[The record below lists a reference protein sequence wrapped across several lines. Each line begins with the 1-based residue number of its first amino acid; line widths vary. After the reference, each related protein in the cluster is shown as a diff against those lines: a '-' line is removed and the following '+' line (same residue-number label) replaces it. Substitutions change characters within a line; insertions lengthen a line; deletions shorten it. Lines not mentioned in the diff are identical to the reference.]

1 MIKVEERLSNRVPGV
16 TSLFISFTYD
26 SRYISLIKDCDVYD
40 YNKKT
45 REWEIPIKGC
55 HVLLDLLS
63 VYDDVEITTLDTDI
77 DYQNVEL
84 ISTFK
89 SEPRHFQLDAVKF
102 GLTHPHML
110 LMDDMGCIDGDA
122 EVSVNYALLPTSK
135 YTSTHKMKLSE
146 FYALYNSHKDIKFS
160 IRTLKDDGWFGNCP
174 VSKVVYS
181 GYKQTYKLE
190 LEDGR
195 FVCATPDHLILTKNG
210 YKRVDELDINND
222 LVASNGTPV
231 CKKCGKTENIIL
243 NKNKKFYGYCRH
255 CMYQLRDTQHKS
267 GRVGFIPEDNP
278 DIYMGKDGY
287 LMISYTGVKNHPN
300 WRTDGLGYHIYLMT
314 KKLGRGL
321 APNECVHHIDGN
333 KLNNSLDN
341 LELLTISEHAK
352 RHAKEKTTHLH
363 KNFIKETKEVIMV
376 PKYLKIKSI
385 NDSGYKDVYDVS
397 VDDPCHN
404 FIANKIVVH
413 NCGKTASS
421 IYLAQE
427 LKNRGLIE
435 HCLVICGVDS
445 LRTNWKREIAKHS
458 DLSCRVLGEHITSRG
473 NITYETIKKRNEELV
488 GSIDEFFIVTNIS
501 HIRSEEFV
509 DAFNVSKTKIDM
521 IIVDELH
528 KCNNA
533 TTSQQ
538 GKNLMKLHAKYQ
550 MGLSGTLMTR
560 DALSFYAPLMWIT
573 NNDLTVAS
581 YKKYYCMYDE
591 DDADKTF
598 PVGYKNLD
606 VLHENLMFYGL
617 RRTKQLPEIA
627 SQLPP
632 KTIIDEYV
640 DMTDE
645 HQKVY
650 KDVTSKVHKEV
661 DRVKI
666 YGNNPRALIV
676 RLRQA
681 STCPNVLT
689 SKNII
694 SSKITRCVEMVE
706 NLIESG
712 EKVVVFTTF
721 KEVVN
726 TLGDLLKKYNPYLVT
741 GDDSVT
747 YVDTATDNFQKDPS
761 KKLLIATQQKLG
773 TGVTLN
779 AARYLIFVD
788 CPWTNFEY
796 AQATDRVH
804 RIGSKD
810 PVFIYNLICP
820 NTIDEAITNA
830 INRRRKLSQWVE
842 DGVPNETYHNE
853 EFEIIK
859 GLIQE

>member
-1 MIKVEERLSNRVPGV
+1 MIKVEERLSNRVPGA

-63 VYDDVEITTLDTDI
+63 VYDDIEITTLDTDI

-146 FYALYNSHKDIKFS
+146 FYTLYNSHKDIKFS

-222 LVASNGTPV
+222 LVASNGTPL
-231 CKKCGKTENIIL
+231 CK
-243 NKNKKFYGYCRH
+243 H
-255 CMYQLRDTQHKS
+255 
-267 GRVGFIPEDNP
+267 
-278 DIYMGKDGY
+278 
-287 LMISYTGVKNHPN
+287 
-300 WRTDGLGYHIYLMT
+300 
-314 KKLGRGL
+314 
-321 APNECVHHIDGN
+321 
-333 KLNNSLDN
+333 
-341 LELLTISEHAK
+341 
-352 RHAKEKTTHLH
+352 
-363 KNFIKETKEVIMV
+363 MV

-385 NDSGYKDVYDVS
+385 TDSGYKDVYDVS

-458 DLSCRVLGEHITSRG
+458 NLSCRVLGEHITSRG
-473 NITYETIKKRNEELV
+473 NVTYETIKKRNEELV

-550 MGLSGTLMTR
+550 MGLSGTLMTK

-581 YKKYYCMYDE
+581 YKKYYCVYDE

-706 NLIESG
+706 NLIDSG

-721 KEVVN
+721 KEVVH
-726 TLGDLLKKYNPYLVT
+726 TLGELLKQYNPYLVT

-820 NTIDEAITNA
+820 NTIDEAIANA

-842 DGVPNETYHNE
+842 DGIPNETYHNE
-853 EFEIIK
+853 EFEIIR
-859 GLIQE
+859 GLIQD